1 MDGIEDIGPG
11 PDLESIDTSKMDFGN
26 DFGDDADASDDE
38 KADKVDA
45 VEKEESK
52 EESKD
57 DAKDGDDKDESKDD
71 ESKDDESKGDDD
83 KEDDDGEEGEGQAR
97 TKDGK
102 FAKKD
107 KGNSIPKARFDEAVN
122 KEREARENAEARAR
136 DLEKRLRELS
146 SEDRERVEAGAQV
159 EALETK
165 AAELTTKYS
174 ELLLDGQKDEAA
186 KVMAELRKTERSIA
200 AIESERKTGQIVNQR
215 LESERTMLVVAKL
228 ESDHPQ
234 FNPDSEQYD
243 DDLVQMVLMFQA
255 RYVQQ
260 DKLSQSAAMEKA
272 ANAVLKKFNMLP
284 VQEDDKKQPEETVKP
299 DLAAEKAAKRTKE
312 AISKAVDASKK
323 QPSTMKDVGLDSD
336 ALGEKRLP
344 DVSKMS
350 AEEYDALPES
360 TKARLRGDML

>member
-26 DFGDDADASDDE
+26 DFGDDAGDDE
-38 KADKVDA
+38 GKVEA

-52 EESKD
+52 DDEKEESKD
-57 DAKDGDDKDESKDD
+57 DEKEESKDESKDD
-71 ESKDDESKGDDD
+71 D
-83 KEDDDGEEGEGQAR
+83 KEGDDGEEGEGPAR

-136 DLEKRLRELS
+136 ELEQRLHALNA
-146 SEDRERVEAGAQV
+146 EDRERVEAGAQV
-159 EALETK
+159 EALEIK

-174 ELLLDGQKDEAA
+174 ELLLDGQKEEAA

-215 LESERTMLVVAKL
+215 LESERTKLVVAKL

-243 DDLVQMVLMFQA
+243 DDLVQMVLMLQA

-272 ANAVLKKFNMLP
+272 ASSVLKKFNMVSAP
-284 VQEDDKKQPEETVKP
+284 ADDADDKKVEKKP
-299 DLAAEKAAKRTKE
+299 DLAAEKAAQRTKE
-312 AISKAVDASKK
+312 AVKKSVDAAKS
-323 QPSTMKDVGLDSD
+323 QPASSKDVGLDSD

-350 AEEYDALPES
+350 ADEYDALPES
-360 TKARLRGDML
+360 TKARLRGDTL

>member
-26 DFGDDADASDDE
+26 DFGDDAGAGDDE

-45 VEKEESK
+45 VEKEQSK

-57 DAKDGDDKDESKDD
+57 DEKEESKDDEKDESKDD
-71 ESKDDESKGDDD
+71 D
-83 KEDDDGEEGEGQAR
+83 KEGDDGEEGEGPAR

-136 DLEKRLRELS
+136 ELEQRLHALNA
-146 SEDRERVEAGAQV
+146 EDRERVEAGAQV
-159 EALETK
+159 EALEIK

-174 ELLLDGQKDEAA
+174 ELLLDGQKEEAA

-215 LESERTMLVVAKL
+215 LESERTKLVVAKL

-243 DDLVQMVLMFQA
+243 DDLVQMVLMLQA

-272 ANAVLKKFNMLP
+272 ASSVLKKFNMVSAP
-284 VQEDDKKQPEETVKP
+284 DDADDKKVEKKP
-299 DLAAEKAAKRTKE
+299 DLAAEKAAQRTKE
-312 AISKAVDASKK
+312 AVKKSVDAAKS
-323 QPSTMKDVGLDSD
+323 QPASSKDVGLDSD

-350 AEEYDALPES
+350 ADEYDALPES
-360 TKARLRGDML
+360 TKARLRGDTL

>member
-26 DFGDDADASDDE
+26 DFGDDAGAGDDE

-45 VEKEESK
+45 VEKEQSK

-57 DAKDGDDKDESKDD
+57 DEKEESKDD
-71 ESKDDESKGDDD
+71 EKAESKDDDD

-122 KEREARENAEARAR
+122 KEREARESAETRVR
-136 DLEKRLRELS
+136 ELEKRLRELN
-146 SEDRERVEAGAQV
+146 SEDRERVETGAQV

-165 AAELTTKYS
+165 AAELTAKYS

-186 KVMAELRKTERSIA
+186 NVMAELRKTERSIA
-200 AIESERKTGQIVNQR
+200 AIESEHKTGQIVNQR
-215 LESERTMLVVAKL
+215 LEKERTLLVVAKL

-234 FNPDSEQYD
+234 FNPESEQYD

-284 VQEDDKKQPEETVKP
+284 APEDGKKETEEKAKP
-299 DLAAEKAAKRTKE
+299 DLAAEKAAQRTRDAVKK
-312 AISKAVDASKK
+312 SVDAAKS
-323 QPSTMKDVGLDSD
+323 QPASTKDVGLDSD

>member
-26 DFGDDADASDDE
+26 DFGDDVGDD
-38 KADKVDA
+38 DGKVEA

-52 EESKD
+52 DDEKEESKD
-57 DAKDGDDKDESKDD
+57 DEK
-71 ESKDDESKGDDD
+71 DDD
-83 KEDDDGEEGEGQAR
+83 KEGEKEDDKEGDDGEEGEGPAR

-136 DLEKRLRELS
+136 ELEQRLHALNA
-146 SEDRERVEAGAQV
+146 EDRERVEAGAQLGS
-159 EALETK
+159 LEIK

-174 ELLLDGQKDEAA
+174 ELLLDGQKEDAA

-200 AIESERKTGQIVNQR
+200 AIESERRTGQIVNQR
-215 LESERTMLVVAKL
+215 LESERTKLVVAKL

-243 DDLVQMVLMFQA
+243 DDLVQMVLMLQA

-260 DKLSQSAAMEKA
+260 DKLPQSSAMEKA
-272 ANAVLKKFNMLP
+272 ASSVLKKFNMVP
-284 VQEDDKKQPEETVKP
+284 APDDDADDKKVEKKP
-299 DLAAEKAAKRTKE
+299 DLAAEKAAQRTKE
-312 AISKAVDASKK
+312 AVKKSVDAANS
-323 QPSTMKDVGLDSD
+323 QPASSKDVGLDSD

-350 AEEYDALPES
+350 ADEYDALPES
-360 TKARLRGDML
+360 TKARLRGDTL